1 MNTKTI
7 KIPSELHRLLKI
19 EAAKRKM
26 AIKELATKAI
36 RKELKREG
44 DKE

>member
-7 KIPSELHRLLKI
+7 KIPSELHHKLKM

-26 AIKELATKAI
+26 AIKELAAKAI
-36 RKELKREG
+36 RKELERG
-44 DKE
+44 DEE